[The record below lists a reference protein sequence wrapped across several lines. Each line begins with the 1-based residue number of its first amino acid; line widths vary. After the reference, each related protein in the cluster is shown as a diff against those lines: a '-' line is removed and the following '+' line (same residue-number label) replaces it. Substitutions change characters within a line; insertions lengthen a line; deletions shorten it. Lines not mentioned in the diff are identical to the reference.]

1 MLNMSW
7 DPTRDLLT
15 MQERL
20 ESLFGRGT
28 PGWMPPIDLAEFPD
42 RYVLSMELA
51 GLKRE
56 DVTIEVQGSALRV
69 HGQRQSQTC
78 CPDRYLQLERG
89 QGAFARTFQF
99 PMPLDGE
106 AVTADLADGVLTVV
120 VPKTERVKR
129 RVDIV

>member
-1 MLNMSW
+1 MPW

-28 PGWMPPIDLAEFPD
+28 PGWMPPVDLAEFPD

-51 GLKRE
+51 GLRRQ
-56 DVTIEVQGSALRV
+56 DVTIEVVGSALRI
-69 HGQRQSQTC
+69 HGQRPGPRC
-78 CPDRYLQLERG
+78 CPERYLQLERG

-99 PMPLDGE
+99 AHPLDGDG
-106 AVTADLADGVLTVV
+106 VTADLVDGVLSVV
-120 VPKTERVKR
+120 IPKTEGVKR
-129 RVDIV
+129 EVDIA